1 MKKGKTEKLNGFKTS
16 KVHYGTVDSK
26 NFKSLYLNIQTWV
39 EPKKDTENWSG
50 VVSNT
55 SRSIKH

>member
-26 NFKSLYLNIQTWV
+26 NFKSYPLTTAVLV
-39 EPKKDTENWSG
+39 KA
-50 VVSNT
+50 
-55 SRSIKH
+55 SRSSKA